1 MDGITIT
8 TPIFVTVV
16 TALAGTIGLMF
27 KLLMASHEKALKD
40 QESIKIAYRD
50 MAAESIKSA
59 KETADFYRQKYESK
73 APIIL
78 AAPVISESH
87 SASTKFQRE
96 AAQVA
101 TMRASLAAIK
111 LAMGQSP
118 RKEPEQGQ
126 E

>member
-1 MDGITIT
+1 ML
-8 TPIFVTVV
+8 VAVV
-16 TALAGTIGLMF
+16 TALAGAVGLMF
-27 KLLMASHEKALKD
+27 KLLMVSHAKSLTD
-40 QESIKIAYRD
+40 QESIKKSYQEISNEA
-50 MAAESIKSA
+50 IKSA
-59 KETADFYRQKYESK
+59 KDTADFYRQKYEGK

-87 SASTKFQRE
+87 SPSTKLQRE
-96 AAQVA
+96 TAGVA

-118 RKEPEQGQ
+118 RGEPEHKK